1 MRKGRVNVPNELR
14 HQHIMIRGRGDGLKP
29 VAFLTTFLIGFLVIL
44 NHHISQLSE
53 SFDSMRTSTGAV
65 FATGLLGSASASFL
79 YVTSYA
85 GTVTT
90 LNLVQ
95 SSTKRSTASLQT
107 VATSTACGSQPSWLN
122 LDFQKSF
129 VYCLDEAWDSP
140 NGAVTSF
147 YTGANGS
154 LTPIDRVD
162 LIGGPVSIAEYGVGG
177 SGLAIASYAG
187 SGLNVVAMTPEGG
200 VDVVQNFT
208 FTLDQPGPDPVRQDV
223 PHPHQAILD
232 PTAAF
237 ILVPDL
243 GADLVRIYQADAGSL
258 TLTPVEPLGV
268 KPGSGPR
275 HGVFKTALNTTFFYL
290 VSELANTITGYEVLY
305 HANKTLGF
313 SELFVMGTH
322 GDNKTLPVGTGAA
335 EIHVSPDEKF
345 LIVSSRW
352 EYSMNITNFDPNN
365 STMIRSD
372 PIINYAIDN
381 HTGSLKKLQE
391 VPAGGAGPRHF
402 SLNADGNLLAV
413 GLQGDGRVA
422 IIERDVQTGMLG
434 DFVATV
440 DVPGEVNTVIFNE
453 DYHVKRRTIL
463 E

>member
-1 MRKGRVNVPNELR
+1 MW
-14 HQHIMIRGRGDGLKP
+14 
-29 VAFLTTFLIGFLVIL
+29 
-44 NHHISQLSE
+44 
-53 SFDSMRTSTGAV
+53 TSTTAV
-65 FATGLLGSASASFL
+65 LATGLLGSASANFL

-95 SSTKRSTASLQT
+95 SSAKRSTALLQT
-107 VATSTACGSQPSWLN
+107 VDTSTACGSQPSWLN

-129 VYCLDEAWDSP
+129 VYCLDEAWDST

-147 YTGANGS
+147 YTNANGS
-154 LTPIDRVD
+154 LTPIAMAE

-177 SGLAIASYAG
+177 HGLAIASYAG

-223 PHPHQAILD
+223 PH
-232 PTAAF
+232 
-237 ILVPDL
+237 
-243 GADLVRIYQADAGSL
+243 
-258 TLTPVEPLGV
+258 
-268 KPGSGPR
+268 
-275 HGVFKTALNTTFFYL
+275 
-290 VSELANTITGYEVLY
+290 ANTITGYEVLY

-322 GDNKTLPVGTGAA
+322 GDNKTLPAGTGAA

-372 PIINYAIDN
+372 PIINYAI
-381 HTGSLKKLQE
+381 GMLPQVVEQAWQLPKRVPQK
-391 VPAGGAGPRHF
+391 VPAGGAGPRQF

-422 IIERDVQTGMLG
+422 IIERDVETGMLG
-434 DFVATV
+434 GFVATA
-440 DVPGEVNTVIFNE
+440 DVPGEVNAVIFNE
-453 DYHVKRRTIL
+453 DYHVKRRPSL
-463 E
+463 